1 MNHPRIELKQ
11 LERIV
16 ELHTEALSYV
26 PMNNPMYGEM
36 SRMLENLEYRVE
48 TYHQFT
54 DNPYKTHTSL
64 PKFNSDVELG
74 LGEYESR
81 E

>member
-11 LERIV
+11 LEKIV

-36 SRMLENLEYRVE
+36 SRMLENLKHRVA
-48 TYHQFT
+48 TYHQFA
-54 DNPYKTHTSL
+54 DNPYKVHTSL
-64 PKFNSDVELG
+64 PKYNSDEQLE
-74 LGEYESR
+74 LGEYEPR